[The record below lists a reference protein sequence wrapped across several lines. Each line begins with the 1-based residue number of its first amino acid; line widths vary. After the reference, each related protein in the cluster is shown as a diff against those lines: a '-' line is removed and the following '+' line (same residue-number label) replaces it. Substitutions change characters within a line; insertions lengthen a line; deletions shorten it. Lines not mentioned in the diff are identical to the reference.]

1 MPSQERDEGPKEH
14 HHEEWKAGNS
24 GDMPHLRY
32 ENVQDWEGLGRHL
45 NLSVRRKAGYQDRTE
60 NPAFLFCSEVTF
72 HLIVKPI
79 LRKSNQLDKRKLHP
93 ESSIY

>member
-1 MPSQERDEGPKEH
+1 MVHSKKGGRANASILCEMPSQERDEGPKDH
-14 HHEEWKAGNS
+14 NHEEWKASNS

-60 NPAFLFCSEVTF
+60 NEHIIA
-72 HLIVKPI
+72 
-79 LRKSNQLDKRKLHP
+79 
-93 ESSIY
+93 Y

>member
-32 ENVQDWEGLGRHL
+32 ENVQDWEGLGWL
-45 NLSVRRKAGYQDRTE
+45 NLCVRRKAGYQDRTE
-60 NPAFLFCSEVTF
+60 NPAFLFFVRRSLF
-72 HLIVKPI
+72 I
-79 LRKSNQLDKRKLHP
+79 LLSMPNLSCHWM
-93 ESSIY
+93 SG